1 MSNHSLSW
9 NEKGANIC
17 NALARPLVGLGLLLG
32 RVSSWLVLLIIVSV
46 LASVFLNFIRVN
58 EVINWGHNIPVFGRA
73 ITINSMIDLQ
83 WHLFGVLTMLS
94 GAYALHCDTHVRVDL
109 VYQKL
114 SPRGRAVIDILGHAC
129 LLLPFCLLTAW
140 FSKNFVMMSFISGE
154 GSGFGGLI
162 DRYLIKSIIP
172 IGMLLLAVA
181 ALGEILKKMAI
192 LLAPHF
198 IGNDMESSH
207 LSGGDYNAS

>member
-9 NEKGANIC
+9 NEKGAMIC
-17 NALARPLVGLGLLLG
+17 NALARPLVGLGMLLG
-32 RVSSWLVLLIIVSV
+32 RISSWLVLLIIVSV
-46 LASVFLNFIRVN
+46 LISVFLNFIRIN
-58 EVINWGHNIPVFGRA
+58 EVVNWEQDIPLFGRA
-73 ITINSMIDLQ
+73 ITISSMIDLQ

-109 VYQKL
+109 IYQKL
-114 SPRGRAVIDILGHAC
+114 SPRGRAVIDILGHVC

-140 FSKNFVMMSFISGE
+140 FSKSFVMMSFVSGE

-172 IGMLLLAVA
+172 IGMLLLAIA
-181 ALGEILKKMAI
+181 AVGEVLKKMAI
-192 LLAPHF
+192 LLAPPF
-198 IGNDMESSH
+198 IGNDVERSH
-207 LSGGDYNAS
+207 ISGGDYDAS